1 MLVELLFVIAS
12 LTSSECSAGAALTGE
27 CATVSAEVTDDRVEL
42 EANTSSGSNGNQG
55 SGDQPADPPV
65 DPVDAAC
72 GVFIDICQITVT
84 TPVTL
89 ADIAAFRPGT
99 ASHGMQP
106 NGWAVIGLPTNFF
119 SNGGA
124 QIDTGTLLGQSAEVR
139 FTPVGWAW
147 NYGDGTSRTAA
158 SPGQRWSADAEFE
171 PTATTHVFEQRGTYT
186 VTLTVRYRAE
196 WRVAGGSW
204 VPISGI
210 LSLPAPPQQVLVTG
224 ARTVLV
230 DEDCRANPTGPGC

>member
-1 MLVELLFVIAS
+1 MLIEILVAFAFAAAS
-12 LTSSECSAGAALTGE
+12 CSNMEIQAGQ
-27 CATVSAEVTDDRVEL
+27 CTVSGAVDGDEVQL
-42 EANTSSGSNGNQG
+42 EAEQSTGTGTGSQG

-65 DPVDAAC
+65 DPIDAAC
-72 GVFIDICQITVT
+72 GVRIDVCQITVT